1 MNLKNLLFST
11 SGKISMT
18 KLGVSIVV
26 IAGIV
31 TQLPVAAAAA
41 GIAIVIPQ
49 WVISTAW
56 IISFIGA
63 KIGVDGLR
71 NALDKNK

>member
-1 MNLKNLLFST
+1 MNLKNLLFSA
-11 SGKISMT
+11 SGKISMS

-49 WVISTAW
+49 WVISAAW